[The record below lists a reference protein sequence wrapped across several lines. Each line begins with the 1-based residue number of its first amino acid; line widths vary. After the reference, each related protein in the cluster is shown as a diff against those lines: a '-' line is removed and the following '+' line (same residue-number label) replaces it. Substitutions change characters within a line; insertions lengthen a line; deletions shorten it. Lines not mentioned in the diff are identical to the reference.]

1 MNYIELTRKQITS
14 IANEYSF
21 TATNVEKV
29 TRLCGILDDL
39 TTIESFKGKL
49 ALKGGTA
56 INLALIPSL
65 PRLSVDLDLD
75 LAIDCSKDEMLLLR
89 QQLDLFLSSYCIERG
104 YTLGKRESYSL
115 CSYELLYDTVT
126 GSRDKIKL
134 DINYLARCHV
144 FQPVESSINHPFN
157 PNQPL
162 KVFHLRDVEIFGS
175 KIGAFFERTKPRDLY
190 DLYSLSQSNLLK
202 SNEEKTLLRKCAVFY
217 STIGNEN
224 NNNWLEKDV
233 DGLTQMSFSKI
244 RSQLLPML
252 RIKAGVY
259 PKEKIELAVAD
270 YVKSVMQMDEVD
282 KEFIAR
288 FQSCDYQPQLLFGP
302 QMNHLEHHP
311 VALATLSKML
321 TSHSHTFSRF

>member
-1 MNYIELTRKQITS
+1 MNSIELTRKQIT
-14 IANEYSF
+14 ATAERYSF

-29 TRLCGILDDL
+29 IRLCGILDDL
-39 TTIESFKGKL
+39 STIESFKGKL

-56 INLALIPSL
+56 INLVLIPNL

-89 QQLDLFLSSYCIERG
+89 QQLDESLSAYCVEQG

-144 FQPVESSINHPFN
+144 FAPIESTINHPFDTN
-157 PNQPL
+157 KTI
-162 KVFHLRDVEIFGS
+162 KVFHLRDIEVFGS
-175 KIGAFFERTKPRDLY
+175 KMGAFFERTKPRDLY
-190 DLYSLSQSNLLK
+190 DLYSLSQSELMK
-202 SNEEKTLLRKCAVFY
+202 SDEEKILLRKCAVFY
-217 STIGNEN
+217 STIGNDSGE
-224 NNNWLEKDV
+224 NWLDKNV

-252 RIKAGVY
+252 RIKAGAY
-259 PKEKIELAVAD
+259 PKEKIELVVSN
-270 YVKSVMQMDEVD
+270 YVKSVMCLDEKD
-282 KEFIAR
+282 KEFVLR
-288 FQSCDYQPQLLFGP
+288 FQSGEYQPELLFGK
-302 QMNHLEHHP
+302 QMEHLEHHP
-311 VALATLSKML
+311 VALATMSKL
-321 TSHSHTFSRF
+321 KR